1 MGVGAKAST
10 TDAAPAA
17 TGPERPLRPSPGWA
31 MGAAIVGALLVAAV
45 VAVGAL
51 IAVPPSV
58 ANLASSTADG
68 VAAEP
73 LSADADAGGAVVVPA
88 GWIVVRESEEEI
100 LVRTPDAALE
110 ARVRAA
116 SVRAEE
122 ALAAAVPGIADEIG
136 AAPGAERRE
145 TLAAGTFAV
154 HVDVGPSVTVAA
166 VAESAEARGSV
177 VIEARI
183 RDDVDPARYRAA
195 LAQLLDGVRP

>member
-1 MGVGAKAST
+1 MGGGAKAST

-51 IAVPPSV
+51 VAVPPSM

-68 VAAEP
+68 VASEP
-73 LSADADAGGAVVVPA
+73 LDADADAGGAVVVPA

-116 SVRAEE
+116 SVPAEE

-166 VAESAEARGSV
+166 IAESAEARESV

-195 LAQLLDGVRP
+195 LAQLLDGVSP

>member
-1 MGVGAKAST
+1 MGGGAKAST

-51 IAVPPSV
+51 VAVPPSM

-73 LSADADAGGAVVVPA
+73 LDADAGGAVVVPA

-116 SVRAEE
+116 SVPAEE

-136 AAPGAERRE
+136 AAPSAERRE

>member
-1 MGVGAKAST
+1 M

-17 TGPERPLRPSPGWA
+17 TGPARPLRPSPGWA
-31 MGAAIVGALLVAAV
+31 MGVAIVGALLVAAV

-58 ANLASSTADG
+58 ANLASSTSDG

-73 LSADADAGGAVVVPA
+73 LGADAGAAVVVPA
-88 GWIVVRESEEEI
+88 GWIVVRESAEEI
-100 LVRTPDAALE
+100 LVRTP
-110 ARVRAA
+110 VP
-116 SVRAEE
+116 AEE

-145 TLAAGTFAV
+145 ILASGTFAV
-154 HVDVGPSVTVAA
+154 HVDVDPSVTVAA
-166 VAESAEARGSV
+166 VAASAEARESV
-177 VIEARI
+177 VVETRI

>member
-1 MGVGAKAST
+1 MGGGAKAAT

-73 LSADADAGGAVVVPA
+73 LGAGADAGAAVIVPA

-116 SVRAEE
+116 SVPAEE

-145 TLAAGTFAV
+145 TLASGTFAV
-154 HVDVGPSVTVAA
+154 HVDVDPSVTVAA

-177 VIEARI
+177 VVETRI

>member
-1 MGVGAKAST
+1 MGGGAKAST

-31 MGAAIVGALLVAAV
+31 MGVAIVGALLVAAV

-58 ANLASSTADG
+58 ANLASSTSDG

-73 LSADADAGGAVVVPA
+73 LGADAGAAVVVPA

-110 ARVRAA
+110 SRVRAA
-116 SVRAEE
+116 SVPAEE

-195 LAQLLDGVRP
+195 LAQLLDGVSP

>member
-1 MGVGAKAST
+1 MGGGAKAST

-51 IAVPPSV
+51 VAVPPSM

-73 LSADADAGGAVVVPA
+73 LDADAGGAVVVPA

-110 ARVRAA
+110 ARVRPA
-116 SVRAEE
+116 SVPAEE

-136 AAPGAERRE
+136 SAPGAERRE

-154 HVDVGPSVTVAA
+154 HVDVYPSVTVAA
-166 VAESAEARGSV
+166 VAASAEARESV
-177 VIEARI
+177 VVETRI